1 MKNIA
6 LGNETHRDLKIF
18 AAERGLTMSASVK
31 LLLAG
36 WNKHFPVSNLDA
48 SRSDVAENATST
60 TGESTENHYLPTDG
74 AAGRTIGH
82 PDAPA
87 APDEQRNNHYVLA

>member
-6 LGNETHRDLKIF
+6 IGNETHRDLKIY
-18 AAERGLTMSASVK
+18 AAEHGLTLSASVK

-48 SRSDVAENATST
+48 SHLDVAKNAISA
-60 TGESTENHYLPTDG
+60 TGESTENVSLPPMEPPDG
-74 AAGRTIGH
+74 PSGTLERRTH
-82 PDAPA
+82 QMSSSQPF
-87 APDEQRNNHYVLA
+87 